1 MSNLMDRIPTSF
13 GDKTPEELIADLL
26 YISYATQID
35 AGMPHLRA
43 IRLFN
48 LDFATA
54 RKFYH
59 MYIFREFE
67 TINLN

>member
-1 MSNLMDRIPTSF
+1 MSNLLDRLPTNN
-13 GDKTPEELIADLL
+13 GNKAPGELIADLM

-48 LDFATA
+48 LDFKTA